1 MLRRVIRFDGE
12 EGKHDYQR
20 SRSNRFSVTSSRP
33 FEAVVAAL
41 DKKKSQMISCDLHG
55 VETAAT

>member
-1 MLRRVIRFDGE
+1 MLCRVIRFDGE
-12 EGKHDYQR
+12 EGKHDYQKGR
-20 SRSNRFSVTSSRP
+20 DRTVRVTSSRP
-33 FEAVVAAL
+33 FEAVVAAI